1 MKKKLSKKTKK
12 LKQKQKQKQSVN
24 VSVHIDNSKKTSR
37 RPSQPPQPQLPTYRP
52 QIIMMSA
59 PNHNPI
65 YQNHIIKENNK
76 PKPSLGISNIR
87 NQINEP
93 AEPEAEEVAEPEAEA
108 EEIAETKEEDD
119 YNQYIRVNRDG
130 KLYNPITGRW
140 IKDNNRN
147 RNTILEYYRT
157 IYSN

>member
-37 RPSQPPQPQLPTYRP
+37 RQPQPKLPTYRP